1 MAPLG
6 GFMYFIF
13 NPRYTWIK
21 GSLDFAVYFVSTRF
35 KNNDLTMQEITQS
48 FTTKYWSSW
57 KEYRHMTGNN
67 IVLLTSVA
75 VASWYFGWLT
85 FLPLYVITISMSGA
99 LGIILFSIQH
109 NFEGSYASGDENW
122 DYYTAALEGTS
133 YLTLPKILHWFTA
146 DIGYHHVHHLLS
158 KIPNYKLVE
167 CHEEY
172 AHLFTSVKR
181 IKLSDTAEAFKFI
194 LWDSD
199 ERKMISIAQFE
210 EKYL

>member
-1 MAPLG
+1 
-6 GFMYFIF
+6 MYFIF

-85 FLPLYVITISMSGA
+85 FLPLYVITISISGA

-122 DYYTAALEGTS
+122 DYYTAAL
-133 YLTLPKILHWFTA
+133 
-146 DIGYHHVHHLLS
+146 D
-158 KIPNYKLVE
+158 
-167 CHEEY
+167 C
-172 AHLFTSVKR
+172 
-181 IKLSDTAEAFKFI
+181 
-194 LWDSD
+194 
-199 ERKMISIAQFE
+199 
-210 EKYL
+210 